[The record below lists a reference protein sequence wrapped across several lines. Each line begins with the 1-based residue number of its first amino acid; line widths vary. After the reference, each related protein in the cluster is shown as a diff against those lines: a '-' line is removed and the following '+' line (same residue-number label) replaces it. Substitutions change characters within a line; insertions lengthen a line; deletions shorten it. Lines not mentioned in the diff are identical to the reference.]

1 MPVKKCSF
9 VKIIPMYNIRRLS
22 IVASISLANS
32 NSMSSSVNFRR
43 EKRTHIIITL
53 SCCTD
58 LRWKGTGALKPDT
71 RLISW
76 CWRGRGSNPG
86 RRSAWETAWW
96 LAVHSARW
104 EGINFNPALSRPNP
118 KSISQGHIY
127 FFPPSICLFVIFFH
141 FFSPFFLSPFSHTH
155 RGSYLIHE
163 DTCLHDLFFFPL
175 CSMLIFQFM
184 RRLIPSLL
192 SLFSLL
198 AGVWCSRDCV
208 TAT

>member
-76 CWRGRGSNPG
+76 CWRGRGSNP
-86 RRSAWETAWW
+86 RHRSAWETAWW
-96 LAVHSARW
+96 LAVHSARG

-118 KSISQGHIY
+118 KSISQGYIY
-127 FFPPSICLFVIFFH
+127 IFFPIHLPFCSFLSFSFIFSLPFFTYTSWVISHSRRHLSPRSF
-141 FFSPFFLSPFSHTH
+141 FFSSVL
-155 RGSYLIHE
+155 
-163 DTCLHDLFFFPL
+163 DADLPVH
-175 CSMLIFQFM
+175 
-184 RRLIPSLL
+184 
-192 SLFSLL
+192 
-198 AGVWCSRDCV
+198 A
-208 TAT
+208 

>member
-76 CWRGRGSNPG
+76 CWRGRGSNP
-86 RRSAWETAWW
+86 RHRSAWETAWW
-96 LAVHSARW
+96 LAVHSARG

-118 KSISQGHIY
+118 KSISQGYIY
-127 FFPPSICLFVIFFH
+127 IFFPIHL
-141 FFSPFFLSPFSHTH
+141 PFCNFLSFSFIFSLPLFTYTSWVISHSRRH
-155 RGSYLIHE
+155 LSPRS
-163 DTCLHDLFFFPL
+163 FFFPL